1 MRLKLVNKIQH
12 KEPLKSNGFI
22 KHSRNWRWRNL
33 LKGDF
38 YRAYYRRHGII
49 IQYEINQTPSII
61 HHPSCIILK
70 NKINQNPSIIHDLLL
85 QASEIIELSVM
96 TTLSRNGS

>member
-1 MRLKLVNKIQH
+1 MEEFAQVFSVN
-12 KEPLKSNGFI
+12 FI
-22 KHSRNWRWRNL
+22 EIIEVYILNL
-33 LKGDF
+33 TRGDF

-96 TTLSRNGS
+96 TTLSRKGS